1 MTSKFQRPAGAY
13 AGVSGLANRT
23 KYQDDANAVPKRAIS
38 SSKMDGDLNYII
50 DSLNTLDNASGT
62 RGSIGERL
70 DVALNADGTLKA
82 EVTANYSEWVVQ
94 ASPGTLTKV
103 DDTSLTLGGGDFRAI
118 YLPNRRVKVVASGVA
133 VYGDVVSAGYSGG
146 QTTVVLAG
154 IVNESGGA
162 SVVPTTPTQIAYA
175 PLTPG
180 ASGSLPRRMD
190 SVSVVASGAVYEVT
204 GAGADMVVK
213 RNGSEV
219 LRVDAGGLANG
230 CVGSA
235 GLNSGVQLKLVPSGV
250 VVPFAGNSAPSG
262 WLLCAGQA
270 VSRATYAEL
279 FSAIGTTYGAGDGS
293 TTFGLP
299 DLRGRSVFGLDNMG
313 GTVAGRVTS
322 GISGI
327 SGTALGAAGGSEA
340 MHSHSHT
347 ATVTDA
353 GHSHDANAVYGAA
366 SNNPSGMAL
375 TRDTGT
381 TGSRLVTKTA
391 TTGITVS
398 NASTGSGT
406 SQNMVPAMM
415 LNMIIKV

>member
-94 ASPGTLTKV
+94 ASPGTLSKV

-118 YLPNRRVKVVASGVA
+118 YLPNRRVKVVAGGSA

-146 QTTVVLAG
+146 QTTLVLAG
-154 IVNESGGA
+154 LVNESGSA

-175 PLTPG
+175 PMTPG
-180 ASGSLPRRMD
+180 VSGSLPRRTD

-204 GAGADMVVK
+204 SASADMVVK
-213 RNGSEV
+213 RNGNEV

-235 GLNSGVQLKLVPSGV
+235 GLSSGVQLKLVPSGV
-250 VVPFAGNSAPSG
+250 VVPFAGSSAPSG
-262 WLLCAGQA
+262 WLLCAGQV
-270 VSRATYAEL
+270 VSRVTYADL
-279 FSAIGTTYGAGDGS
+279 FSALGTTYGGGDGS

-299 DLRGRSVFGLDNMG
+299 DLRGRGVFGVDNMG
-313 GTVAGRVTS
+313 GTAAGRVTGGVS
-322 GISGI
+322 GIT
-327 SGTALGAAGGSEA
+327 GTTLGAVGGSDA
-340 MHSHSHT
+340 VHNHT
-347 ATVTDA
+347 HTLTDP
-353 GHSHDANAVYGAA
+353 GHSHLFDEAGATSLGNAAGSNRMAQTG
-366 SNNPSGMAL
+366 SNNTNTS
-375 TRDTGT
+375 T
-381 TGSRLVTKTA
+381 S
-391 TTGITVS
+391 TTGITL
-398 NASTGSGT
+398 ASYGAGG
-406 SQNMVPAMM
+406 SQNMPPVMM